1 MSKRSPKNKK
11 KIRIVFGHKKNH
23 IYLDENKFDFL
34 DKFCRF
40 GSVCNA
46 LASATQLTRWSGAF
60 RVAVAFLGE
69 TECFENVVH
78 DMSS

>member
-1 MSKRSPKNKK
+1 MSKKLPKSPSKIIFVTKK
-11 KIRIVFGHKKNH
+11 SNLCIFDDLTFWTNFCVFGT
-23 IYLDENKFDFL
+23 
-34 DKFCRF
+34 
-40 GSVCNA
+40 VCNA

>member
-1 MSKRSPKNKK
+1 MPQKK
-11 KIRIVFGHKKNH
+11 SEYI
-23 IYLDENKFDFL
+23 LDKNKFDFL
-34 DKFCRF
+34 DKFCVF
-40 GSVCNA
+40 GTVCNA